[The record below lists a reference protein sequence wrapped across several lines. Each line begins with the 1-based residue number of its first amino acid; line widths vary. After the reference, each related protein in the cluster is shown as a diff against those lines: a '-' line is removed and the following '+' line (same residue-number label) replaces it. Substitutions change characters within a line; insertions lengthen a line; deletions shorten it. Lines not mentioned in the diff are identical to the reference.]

1 MKIFTSYKSLKKYTK
16 NSILLLGN
24 FDGIHRGHQKIIESA
39 KKIQSKENKKVGVL
53 LFDPHPKIFLR
64 KKKEIFYLLILIL
77 DVKSLKA
84 MD

>member
-39 KKIQSKENKKVGVL
+39 KKNSVK
-53 LFDPHPKIFLR
+53 R
-64 KKKEIFYLLILIL
+64 K
-77 DVKSLKA
+77 
-84 MD
+84 